1 MGKYTIEM
9 AYKAIINICVE
20 ANNEAEAVEK
30 ARDLA
35 EKAYMEEFYLTEELD
50 NKIVSSLED

>member
-50 NKIVSSLED
+50 NRIVSSL

>member
-50 NKIVSSLED
+50 NRIVSSLED